1 MAFIIQH
8 KCPNCG
14 SNLNLDEVTNSY
26 NCSYCG
32 NSFDGKLINLDD
44 VYAKTFD
51 DFKKKKYKLS
61 DEGYSYLVSKEPYN
75 AIYWR
80 GKILSFLKLSDEKKI
95 FNTEFKHSAYYLSQL
110 IKKIPP
116 DNKSYFDKLIEG
128 VHLKENQDF
137 LNKQIDGFKDSI
149 DRNYREISRVR
160 KTEVNNLMPALVILV
175 SLSLMGVFEYFCYGL
190 ETAFYYYIIWGVV
203 FIIPVI
209 VALNIAMSRK
219 KYIKNEVIRIESIIV
234 KVRSEL
240 TEYNNRLSE
249 LENRKKEFTKE
260 LDRLRSK
267 LFEEYDFDPNVIP
280 EVNLKMDKANVIE
293 EHNSYE
299 AINTCPNC
307 STELSFDSEK
317 KVYFCNSCG
326 ATFDYNYMIDFLWI
340 DRAYSVLDKGYYDD
354 AKAEFLKILELR
366 PGDAVALNGLVL
378 ATMNVKIL
386 THHNTKNTDE
396 AYSYI
401 NKYLPEIPEENK
413 PYFEKIREYER
424 LKHAVK
430 KKNILIDDESKRA
443 KNAVDQIRELNKK
456 KLIVD
461 EDRIKEIERVSRES
475 DLLSRRADIA
485 AVNKKYDDLKLTYTN
500 LISAKE
506 LERKKKEQDVA
517 IAKQEHR
524 KCAKTASDFYNEM
537 LLSKPKYDKFSF

>member
-14 SNLNLDEVTNSY
+14 SNLNLDEETKAY

-80 GKILSFLKLSDEKKI
+80 GRFLSFLKLNDEDNM
-95 FNTEFKHSAYYLSQL
+95 FNTEFKHSNSALAQL
-110 IKKIPP
+110 LAKVPS
-116 DNKSYFDKLIEG
+116 DNKVYFEKLLEG
-128 VHLKENQDF
+128 INLKRNQDDLKNKINS
-137 LNKQIDGFKDSI
+137 LNDSI
-149 DRNYREISRVR
+149 EKNNRELSRVR
-160 KTEVNNLMPALVILV
+160 MTEINNLIPVLVILA
-175 SLSLMGVFEYFCYGL
+175 SLVLLGVFEYFCWGL
-190 ETAFYYYIIWGVV
+190 EAAFYYYIIWAVL

-209 VALNIAMSRK
+209 VALGIAIGRK
-219 KYIKNEVIRIESIIV
+219 NYIKNEAIRIEKLILKI
-234 KVRSEL
+234 RNEL
-240 TEYNNRLSE
+240 NEYNDEFSE
-249 LENRKKEFTKE
+249 CEKKKTKFMKEINE
-260 LDRLRSK
+260 LRMK
-267 LFEEYDFDPNVIP
+267 LFAEYDFDPNEIP
-280 EVNLKMDKANVIE
+280 EVNLESLDKKVID
-293 EHNSYE
+293 EHNAFE
-299 AINTCPNC
+299 DINTCPNC
-307 STELSFDSEK
+307 STELSFDSDK
-317 KVYFCNSCG
+317 KMYFCKSCG

-340 DRAYSVLDKGYYDD
+340 DRAYSALDKGFFADS
-354 AKAEFLKILELR
+354 KAEFLKILELR

-401 NKYLPEIPEENK
+401 NKYLPDIPDENK
-413 PYFEKIREYER
+413 PYFEKIKEYER

-430 KKNILIDDESKRA
+430 KKNKLIDDESKKV
-443 KNAVDQIRELNKK
+443 KNAVDQIRELTKK

-461 EDRIKEIERVSRES
+461 EDRQREIERVSRNS
-475 DLLSRRADIA
+475 DLLSRRSDIA
-485 AVNKKYDDLKLTYTN
+485 AVNKKYDELKQSYIN

-506 LERKKKEQDVA
+506 IERKKREQDVA

-524 KCAKTASDFYNEM
+524 KCAKAASDLYNEM